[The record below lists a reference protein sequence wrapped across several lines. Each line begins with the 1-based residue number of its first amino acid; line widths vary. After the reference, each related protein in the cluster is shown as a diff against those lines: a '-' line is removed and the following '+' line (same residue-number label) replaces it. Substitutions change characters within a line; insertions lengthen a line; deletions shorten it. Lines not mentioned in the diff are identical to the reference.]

1 MARDAIDI
9 KETLGALVIAL
20 ALVLL
25 AAAPAWA
32 QRDRMQMG
40 EQLGAQIFRAQPTST
55 LPGVSVATPAEP
67 PRTTASPPSASDAVK
82 LQESITTDI
91 TTEKK

>member
-9 KETLGALVIAL
+9 KASLGALVMAL
-20 ALVLL
+20 ALLL
-25 AAAPAWA
+25 AAPPAWA
-32 QRDRMQMG
+32 QRDRMSMG